1 MLLLPVRPAGVCDAA
16 SAVGAVGGTKSCV
29 CGSVWRC
36 VKAIWPHL
44 LLGRAFVLPMR
55 CCDIF
60 PVPGHFWCRSR
71 SSFCC
76 LSVFHPSVSLTGD

>member
-55 CCDIF
+55 CCCTATF
-60 PVPGHFWCRSR
+60 FRSLATFGAAPVPASAACPFFTPQSH
-71 SSFCC
+71 
-76 LSVFHPSVSLTGD
+76 